1 MGNFHL
7 IDIEYLK
14 KGDILVS
21 TTNATVSSVIR
32 VGTHSIVSHAML
44 YIGDGEVIEAVGE
57 GVKINSLHNNIITHG
72 YRNVM
77 AYRLPSLTSE
87 RAISVVNYALSQKGK
102 AYDFG
107 GLVGAA
113 ENSDPVFMRSNPVS
127 SYILHPFAFPAQ
139 MGVHLLGR
147 TGAFQDANKYFCS
160 ELVFESFERS
170 GINLLGHPAYQSY
183 PQQII
188 DLGNRGVLIYLGNIN

>member
-1 MGNFHL
+1 MGNFHI

-32 VGTHSIVSHAML
+32 VGTHSVVSHAML

-57 GVKINSLHNNIITHG
+57 GVKINNLRMNISSHG
-72 YRNVM
+72 YLNVI
-77 AYRLPSLTSE
+77 AYRLPTLTSE
-87 RAISVVNYALSQKGK
+87 KANTVVNYALMQTGK

-127 SYILHPFAFPAQ
+127 SMILHPFAYPAQ

-147 TGAFQDANKYFCS
+147 TGAFQDENKYFCS
-160 ELVFESFERS
+160 ELVFESYEKT
-170 GINLLGHPAYQSY
+170 GVNLLGHPAYQSY
-183 PQQII
+183 PQQVI
-188 DLGNRGVLIYLGNIN
+188 DLGNRGVLIYLGNLN